1 MSSGRM
7 VSETIN
13 EEDQTVVI
21 DMLNN
26 QEQPQPPCLPAT
38 TFKQQE
44 LFSGAVAAAKPASPL
59 KSKRPFVFSK
69 DLSLST
75 VSGAQSFPQFLN
87 TENQI

>member
-59 KSKRPFVFSK
+59 
-69 DLSLST
+69 ST
-75 VSGAQSFPQFLN
+75 VSGAQPFPQFLN
-87 TENQI
+87 TEDQI

>member
-38 TFKQQE
+38 FKQQE
-44 LFSGAVAAAKPASPL
+44 LFSGAVAAAKPAGP
-59 KSKRPFVFSK
+59 
-69 DLSLST
+69 LST
-75 VSGAQSFPQFLN
+75 VSGAQ
-87 TENQI
+87 